1 MRTQL
6 AIGALGVLLM
16 GYALY
21 GVFTDPGTDPLGQ
34 GEFLAGVLVVHDF
47 VLLPLGLAVGALVA
61 RRLSPRYRRIIH
73 SGLWASA
80 VVALVSLPFIAGPGH
95 ISPRNYPAGLLITL
109 AAVWLIAGIAVLVR
123 RRKA

>member
-1 MRTQL
+1 VKTRL
-6 AIGALGVLLM
+6 VIGALGVLVM

-21 GVFTDPGTDPLGQ
+21 GAFTDPGTDRLGV

-61 RRLSPRYRRIIH
+61 RVLPPRYRRIIQ

-80 VVALVSLPFIAGPGH
+80 VVALVALPFIAGPGH
-95 ISPRNYPAGLLITL
+95 ISPRNSTAGLLLTL
-109 AAVWLIAGIAVLVR
+109 AAVWLIAGIGLLVR